1 MLFLWPARFFMGR
14 IFLIFSPHHKFL
26 TFLPHNL
33 SSTNLEYLQFFVFS
47 TAVSSTRAILW
58 LLNAHWSFLFSLGV
72 TSSRKSSFTH
82 PDRLCEIVLLCYFK
96 HLFRTLPWDVSYWM
110 LWYRISLLC
119 FSKLLQS
126 RDYILYISIFSYIRT
141 CCVLCTCEWRN
152 KTELSMNLISAVF
165 FNAYSVNWRRILIF
179 TCVSSC
185 SVMSSVFLNKRL
197 EKSQIYTL

>member
-1 MLFLWPARFFMGR
+1 MGR

-47 TAVSSTRAILW
+47 TGCLSSTRTILW
-58 LLNAHWSFLFSLGV
+58 LLNARWSFLFSLGV

-96 HLFRTLPWDVSYWM
+96 HLFLTLPWNVSHWM
-110 LWYRISLLC
+110 LKCHISLLC

-126 RDYILYISIFSYIRT
+126 RDYVLYTIIFSYIGT
-141 CCVLCTCEWRN
+141 CWVLCSR
-152 KTELSMNLISAVF
+152 ELKKQNRVVYELKLS
-165 FNAYSVNWRRILIF
+165 YIL
-179 TCVSSC
+179 
-185 SVMSSVFLNKRL
+185 
-197 EKSQIYTL
+197 